1 MMQERSAVPPA
12 EMPMS
17 AEPSASA
24 GGGAGAAADDGASPD
39 PARRAQLLSTEHW
52 SLLATRSMSWNEAFS
67 RTGMFLST
75 LSAATVALALAGPAM
90 DFSSAFPLFA
100 LVVLSITLFL
110 GLATYIRLLQVNNED
125 LYWVAGMNI
134 IRDAYT
140 RLSPG
145 IERDFVTGHTLDPDG
160 MARTFAAVD
169 VTSSVSPWHMLVTT
183 PAVVAVIS
191 SAIAGV
197 MAGLV
202 AGQLSMALEAAVV
215 IGIAVFVLGVVA
227 LIAYGRRAANR
238 YIARVL
244 ESRGI
249 SARPG
254 RRSGG

>member
-1 MMQERSAVPPA
+1 MNELPTTSPATDHHAVDDA
-12 EMPMS
+12 V
-17 AEPSASA
+17 
-24 GGGAGAAADDGASPD
+24 AADTTATN
-39 PARRAQLLSTEHW
+39 RRAQLLSTEHW

-90 DFSSAFPLFA
+90 QFGSAFPLFA
-100 LVVLSITLFL
+100 LVVLSVTLFL

-145 IERDFVTGHTLDPDG
+145 IEHDFVSGHDLSPDG
-160 MARTFAAVD
+160 MARTFGAVD
-169 VTSSVSPWHMLVTT
+169 VTTSVSPWHMLVTT

-197 MAGLV
+197 IGGLV
-202 AGQLSMALEAAVV
+202 AGQLSMALEGAVV
-215 IGIAVFVLGVVA
+215 VGIVVFLVAVVA
-227 LIAYGRRAANR
+227 LIQYGRRQADR
-238 YIARVL
+238 YIARVM

-249 SARPG
+249 GTHPA

>member
-1 MMQERSAVPPA
+1 MNELPTTSPA
-12 EMPMS
+12 TDHH
-17 AEPSASA
+17 
-24 GGGAGAAADDGASPD
+24 AADDAV
-39 PARRAQLLSTEHW
+39 AATTAETNRRAQLLSTEHW

-90 DFSSAFPLFA
+90 EFGSAFPLFA
-100 LVVLSITLFL
+100 LVVLSVTLFL
-110 GLATYIRLLQVNNED
+110 GLATYVRLLQVNNED

-134 IRDAYT
+134 IRAAYT

-145 IERDFVTGHTLDPDG
+145 IENDLVTGHSLDPEG

-197 MAGLV
+197 IGGIV
-202 AGQLSMALEAAVV
+202 AGQLSMTLETAVV
-215 IGIAVFVLGVVA
+215 VGIGVFLLAVVG
-227 LIAYGRRAANR
+227 LIAYGRRQANS
-238 YIARVL
+238 YIARVM

-249 SARPG
+249 GTHPG

>member
-1 MMQERSAVPPA
+1 MQERMPAPP
-12 EMPMS
+12 EMPTIA
-17 AEPSASA
+17 AER
-24 GGGAGAAADDGASPD
+24 AAVDGATD
-39 PARRAQLLSTEHW
+39 PARRVQLLSTEHW

-90 DFSSAFPLFA
+90 SFGSAFPLFA
-100 LVVLSITLFL
+100 LVVLSGTLFL
-110 GLATYIRLLQVNNED
+110 GLATYVRLTQVNNED

-145 IERDFVTGHTLDPDG
+145 IEEHFVTGHSLDTEG

-169 VTSSVSPWHMLVTT
+169 VTSGTSPWHLLVTT

-197 MAGLV
+197 MGGLI
-202 AGQLSMALEAAVV
+202 AAQLSMATEVAVAA
-215 IGIAVFVLGVVA
+215 GIAVFVTFVVG
-227 LIAYGRRAANR
+227 LIAWGRRAANA
-238 YIARVL
+238 YIERVMGP
-244 ESRGI
+244 RGI
-249 SARPG
+249 HTSHG

>member
-1 MMQERSAVPPA
+1 MQER
-12 EMPMS
+12 MP
-17 AEPSASA
+17 
-24 GGGAGAAADDGASPD
+24 AAAEVPVGGEDGSGAPAGEMD

-75 LSAATVALALAGPAM
+75 LSAATVSLALAGPAM
-90 DFSSAFPLFA
+90 QFGSAFPLFA
-100 LVVLSITLFL
+100 LVVLSVTLFL
-110 GLATYIRLLQVNNED
+110 GLATYVRLLQVNNED

-145 IERDFVTGHTLDPDG
+145 IEDDFVTGHTLDPDG
-160 MARTFAAVD
+160 MARTFGAVD

-197 MAGLV
+197 MGGLLASQFSMSLELTV
-202 AGQLSMALEAAVV
+202 AIGVGTFLLAVV
-215 IGIAVFVLGVVA
+215 VLIG
-227 LIAYGRRAANR
+227 YGRREADR
-238 YIARVL
+238 YIRRVM
-244 ESRGI
+244 ETRGI
-249 SARPG
+249 GAHPG

>member
-1 MMQERSAVPPA
+1 MNELPTTHHAEDDAVA
-12 EMPMS
+12 
-17 AEPSASA
+17 ASA
-24 GGGAGAAADDGASPD
+24 AESN
-39 PARRAQLLSTEHW
+39 RRAQLLSTEHW

-90 DFSSAFPLFA
+90 SFGSAFPLFA
-100 LVVLSITLFL
+100 LVVLSVTLFL
-110 GLATYIRLLQVNNED
+110 GVATYVRLLQVNNED

-145 IERDFVTGHTLDPDG
+145 IEKDFVTGHSLDPDG

-197 MAGLV
+197 MGGLV
-202 AGQLSMALEAAVV
+202 AGQLSLALELAVV
-215 IGIAVFVLGVVA
+215 VGMGVFLVAVVGLV
-227 LIAYGRRAANR
+227 AYGRREANR
-238 YIARVL
+238 YITRVM
-244 ESRGI
+244 ESRDIGTH
-249 SARPG
+249 PG

>member
-1 MMQERSAVPPA
+1 MNER
-12 EMPMS
+12 
-17 AEPSASA
+17 PSTHHV
-24 GGGAGAAADDGASPD
+24 ADDAVTAGTAETN
-39 PARRAQLLSTEHW
+39 RRAQLLSTEHW

-90 DFSSAFPLFA
+90 SFGSSFPLFA
-100 LVVLSITLFL
+100 LVVLSVTLFL

-125 LYWVAGMNI
+125 LYWVAGMNT
-134 IRDAYT
+134 IRAAYT
-140 RLSPG
+140 KLSPG
-145 IERDFVTGHTLDPDG
+145 IEDDFVTGHSLDTDG
-160 MARTFAAVD
+160 MARTFGAVD

-202 AGQLSMALEAAVV
+202 AGQLSMSAEVAVAAGIGVFLVAVV
-215 IGIAVFVLGVVA
+215 G
-227 LIAYGRRAANR
+227 LIAYGRREADR
-238 YIARVL
+238 YIARVM
-244 ESRGI
+244 ETRGI
-249 SARPG
+249 NAPPS

>member
-1 MMQERSAVPPA
+1 MTNELPTTHHATDD
-12 EMPMS
+12 
-17 AEPSASA
+17 
-24 GGGAGAAADDGASPD
+24 AAAA
-39 PARRAQLLSTEHW
+39 ATTEANRRAQLLATEHW

-90 DFSSAFPLFA
+90 SFGSAFPLFA
-100 LVVLSITLFL
+100 LVVLSVTLFL
-110 GLATYIRLLQVNNED
+110 GLATYVRLLQVNNED

-140 RLSPG
+140 KLSPG
-145 IERDFVTGHTLDPDG
+145 IEDEFVTGHTLDPDG

-169 VTSSVSPWHMLVTT
+169 VTSAVSPWHMLVTT

-202 AGQLSMALEAAVV
+202 AGQLSMALEAAVIV
-215 IGIAVFVLGVVA
+215 GIAVFA
-227 LIAYGRRAANR
+227 LAVIGLIEYGRREANR
-238 YIARVL
+238 YIARVM

-249 SARPG
+249 GTHPG

>member
-1 MMQERSAVPPA
+1 MNELPTTSPTTDHHAVDDA
-12 EMPMS
+12 V
-17 AEPSASA
+17 
-24 GGGAGAAADDGASPD
+24 AADTTATN
-39 PARRAQLLSTEHW
+39 RRAQLLSTEHW

-90 DFSSAFPLFA
+90 QFGSAFPLFA
-100 LVVLSITLFL
+100 LVVLSVTLFL
-110 GLATYIRLLQVNNED
+110 GLATYVRLLQVNNED
-125 LYWVAGMNI
+125 LYWVAGMNL

-145 IERDFVTGHTLDPDG
+145 IEDDFVTGHGLDRDA

-169 VTSSVSPWHMLVTT
+169 VTSTVSPWHMLVTT

-197 MAGLV
+197 MGGLA
-202 AGQLSMALEAAVV
+202 AGQLSMALEVAVAV
-215 IGIAVFVLGVVA
+215 GIGVFIVAVTG
-227 LIAYGRRAANR
+227 LIAYGRREADR
-238 YIARVL
+238 YITRVM

-249 SARPG
+249 GTHPD

>member
-1 MMQERSAVPPA
+1 MIERPMAPGADRSATT
-12 EMPMS
+12 S
-17 AEPSASA
+17 
-24 GGGAGAAADDGASPD
+24 GGAEADAAELS
-39 PARRAQLLSTEHW
+39 RRAQLLSTEHW

-90 DFSSAFPLFA
+90 SFSSAFPLFA
-100 LVVLSITLFL
+100 LVVLSVTLFL
-110 GLATYIRLLQVNNED
+110 GLATYVRLVQVNNED

-134 IRDAYT
+134 IRGAYAK
-140 RLSPG
+140 LSPG
-145 IERDFVTGHTLDPDG
+145 IEKEFVTGHGLDADG

-169 VTSSVSPWHMLVTT
+169 VTTSVSPWHMLITT

-197 MAGLV
+197 MGGLIAGQVSIALEGAVAVGVAVFLV
-202 AGQLSMALEAAVV
+202 AVV
-215 IGIAVFVLGVVA
+215 VL
-227 LIAYGRRAANR
+227 ISYGRRESDA
-238 YIARVL
+238 YIARVM

-249 SARPG
+249 STHPR